1 MAARALSRLHRELAE
16 VVRESPQQPA
26 KGPGLRILIASDV
39 YPPEPRGGARFA
51 QSIAKHLSQRGH
63 QVAVCTTAFPGFSK
77 CTEEN
82 GLRVYRL
89 HGLFSRIPFL
99 YQVREGRFP
108 PPLKDFLLFRGLQ
121 KVLEEF
127 KPDVVNAQGWII
139 SSLAPALGR
148 SSTPVV
154 MNLTDYRAICP
165 AAGMLPE
172 AAMCGMS
179 LSLRCIACSRGLYG
193 RGPLGTAKSV
203 ATYVATR
210 KNKSGIDRVAKF
222 IAISSYV
229 KHVHVERLGLEESR
243 FVVIPPFYEPETGGG
258 MGASEQLPEDF
269 ILFVG
274 ALLPA
279 KGVDVLIEAYR
290 RLDTSTK
297 LVMIGVEYPHHS
309 YRVQDSGIMLIS
321 NPLRDVVLDAYRR
334 CRFVVFPSVWPE
346 PAGRVAFEA
355 MAHSK
360 AVVAS
365 GTGGIVDIVAD
376 GETGILVPPRDAD
389 ALSQAMGY
397 LLSNP
402 QNAAALGRSGYE
414 RWMRLFT
421 PDAVIPQIEGVCRSL
436 LNEKRTESD
445 PVGYA

>member
-1 MAARALSRLHRELAE
+1 M
-16 VVRESPQQPA
+16 
-26 KGPGLRILIASDV
+26 RILTASDV

-51 QSIAKHLSQRGH
+51 QLIARHLSQRGH
-63 QVAVCTTAFPGFSK
+63 QVAVCTTAFPGLDK
-77 CTEEN
+77 CTEED

-108 PPLKDFLLFRGLQ
+108 PPLKDVLLFRGLR
-121 KVLEEF
+121 KVLDEF
-127 KPDVVNAQGWII
+127 RPDVVLAQGWIV
-139 SSLAPALGR
+139 SSLVPALGR
-148 SSTPVV
+148 DSTPLV

-172 AAMCGMS
+172 AALCGMS
-179 LSLRCIACSRGLYG
+179 LSLRCIACGRGLYG
-193 RGPLGTAKSV
+193 RGPLGTAKSA

-210 KNKSGIDRVAKF
+210 RNRPGIDRVDKF

-229 KHVHVERLGLEESR
+229 KDVHVERLGLEESR
-243 FVVIPPFYEPETGGG
+243 FVVVPPFYEPETGGG
-258 MGASEQLPEDF
+258 TGASEQLPDGF
-269 ILFVG
+269 MLFVG

-297 LVMIGVEYPHHS
+297 LVIIGVEYPHHS
-309 YRVQDSGIMLIS
+309 YRTQDSRIVLIS
-321 NPLRDVVLDAYRR
+321 NPPRDVVLDAYRR

-360 AVVAS
+360 AVVGS

-376 GETGILVPPRDAD
+376 GETGILVPPNDAD

-397 LLSNP
+397 LLGNP
-402 QNAAALGRSGYE
+402 QKAAALGRSGCE
-414 RWMRLFT
+414 RWSRLFT
-421 PDAVIPQIEGVCRSL
+421 PDAVIPQIEEVCRSL
-436 LNEKRTESD
+436 LERRRASGDST
-445 PVGYA
+445 PVT